1 MKKSLLLSMLVAS
14 LLISTTVLAFP
25 ADLGILKVFSNKDFR
40 MPLVEKN
47 PTDWSVVEDGAW
59 GLLNGH
65 YGRYL
70 NFWGR
75 GLEGNTDY
83 TLIYYGYDGHN
94 DEWPYATC
102 IGDPITTSSNG
113 WTGSVVRM
121 FDYSS
126 FIGDGINQK
135 FWLVLS
141 SDLDCDN
148 NRMIAWNP
156 TEYLFEWDII

>member
-47 PTDWSVVEDGAW
+47 PSDWSVVDGGAW

-65 YGRYL
+65 YGKYL
-70 NFWGR
+70 KFWGT
-75 GLEGNTDY
+75 GLEPNTDY
-83 TLIYYGYDGHN
+83 TLIYYGDDCHN
-94 DEWPYATC
+94 DVWPYATC
-102 IGDPITTSSNG
+102 IKSMTTSLNG
-113 WTGSVVRM
+113 RTGSVVAK
-121 FDYSS
+121 FSYGS
-126 FIGDGINQK
+126 FLDDGVNQK
-135 FWLVLS
+135 FWLVSS
-141 SDLDCDN
+141 SDVDCDAGM
-148 NRMIAWNP
+148 MIAWNP